1 MHTAQGGMNDSTSA
15 RSTDAGSTDQ
25 RWIAAVLRIV
35 LRTTLQRTFR
45 AGLPV
50 EQQRARLR
58 RVTRLTLPPRG
69 ATFTAATVGDVPGE
83 WVRARGHGGPS
94 LTLLYLHGGG
104 YTTGSPA
111 THRALTGHLAARC
124 DAQVFAADY
133 RLAPE
138 HPFPAA
144 LDDALAAW
152 RGLRAAGLDASG
164 IAIAG
169 DSAGGGLAVATALR
183 LREIGEPTPRA
194 LVLFSPWVDL
204 TLELLSPAP
213 PGEVMLTLP
222 WVRECAGAYAAGTGC
237 RHPLISPIEADL
249 EGLPPTL
256 VQVGTDELLLPD
268 SRRLCERLR
277 AARVPVELTEFPGRW
292 HVFQANAG
300 VLADADRA
308 LEAVGRFLRDV
319 PVAGPQRTAPDLAAG
334 QAAG

>member
-1 MHTAQGGMNDSTSA
+1 MMESTPADRPAGGS
-15 RSTDAGSTDQ
+15 RDQ
-25 RWIAAVLRIV
+25 RFIAGVLRFV
-35 LRTTLQRTFR
+35 LRATLSRTFR

-50 EQQRARLR
+50 EQQRGRLR

-69 ATFTAATVGDVPGE
+69 ASFAAAACGGVPGE
-83 WVRARGHGGPS
+83 WVTARGRAQAP

-124 DAQVFAADY
+124 EARVFAADY

-144 LDDALAAW
+144 LDDAVAAW
-152 RGLRAAGLDASG
+152 RGLHDEGVEAGR

-183 LREIGEPTPRA
+183 LRELGEPMPRA

-204 TLELLSPAP
+204 NLDRLPPAP

-222 WVRECAGAYAAGTGC
+222 WVRECAQSYAGTTDT
-237 RHPLISPIEADL
+237 RHPLVSPVGADL
-249 EGLPPTL
+249 RGLPPAL
-256 VQVGTDELLLPD
+256 IQVGTDELLLHDARRLHQCLKAAGVD
-268 SRRLCERLR
+268 SRLE
-277 AARVPVELTEFPGRW
+277 EFPRRW

-308 LEAVGRFLRDV
+308 LESVGRFLREV
-319 PVAGPQRTAPDLAAG
+319 PGTR
-334 QAAG
+334 

>member
-1 MHTAQGGMNDSTSA
+1 MKESTSA
-15 RSTDAGSTDQ
+15 RFTDAGSPDQ
-25 RWIAAVLRIV
+25 RWIAAVLRVV
-35 LRTTLQRTFR
+35 LRATLRRTFR

-50 EQQRARLR
+50 EQQRQRLQ

-69 ATFTAATVGDVPGE
+69 ASFTAATVGGVPGE
-83 WVRARGHGGPS
+83 WVRARGDERPS

-104 YTTGSPA
+104 YVTGSPA

-124 DAQVFAADY
+124 DARVFAADY

-144 LDDALAAW
+144 LDDAVAAW
-152 RGLRAAGLDASG
+152 RGLRGEGVQAGR

-183 LREIGEPTPRA
+183 LRALGEPLPRA

-204 TLELLSPAP
+204 TLERLPVAP
-213 PGEVMLTLP
+213 PGELMLTLP
-222 WVRECAGAYAAGTGC
+222 WVRECAGSYAAGSNS

-249 EGLPPTL
+249 AGLPPTL

-277 AARVPVELTEFPGRW
+277 AAGVPVELSEWAGRW

-308 LEAVGRFLRDV
+308 LAAVGRLLRD
-319 PVAGPQRTAPDLAAG
+319 APAAG
-334 QAAG
+334 WPPAPAIRETGQNAG

>member
-1 MHTAQGGMNDSTSA
+1 MS
-15 RSTDAGSTDQ
+15 AGSPDQ
-25 RWIAAVLRIV
+25 RWIAAVLRVV
-35 LRTTLQRTFR
+35 LRTTLRRTFR
-45 AGLPV
+45 PGLPV
-50 EQQRARLR
+50 EQQRLRLR

-69 ATFTAATVGDVPGE
+69 ASFKTATVGGVAGE
-83 WVRARGHGGPS
+83 WVQARGHELPS
-94 LTLLYLHGGG
+94 LAMLYLHGGG
-104 YTTGSPA
+104 YVTGSPA

-124 DAQVFAADY
+124 DARVFAADY

-144 LDDALAAW
+144 VDDAVAAW
-152 RGLRAAGLDASG
+152 RGLRAGGMEAGR
-164 IAIAG
+164 IVIAG

-183 LREIGEPTPRA
+183 LRELGEPMPRA

-204 TLELLSPAP
+204 TLERLGAAP

-222 WVRECAGAYAAGTGC
+222 WIRECATHYVAGANC
-237 RHPLISPIEADL
+237 RHPLISPIEAAL

-277 AARVPVELTEFPGRW
+277 AAGVPASLSEFAGRW
-292 HVFQANAG
+292 HVFQAHAG

-308 LEAVGRFLRDV
+308 LDAVGRFVRDV
-319 PVAGPQRTAPDLAAG
+319 PDAGRLQPASRVEAG
-334 QAAG
+334 QNAG